1 MKNLIKVTLVI
12 SAILIAFS
20 SSTFAQKG
28 KPFKGLITYSISYT
42 GLEPA
47 QAAQQPKLMELYVFG
62 DKSKMVLNLGPA
74 SFMVINDGEKT
85 EKITLID
92 QGGENKIYFKTTKD
106 EIEKEIK
113 DGPKPTIKYIEETK
127 VIAGYTCKK
136 AEYTVKEEDKETPT
150 TATVWYTEEI
160 GSEKLNYGGEFTGLK
175 GMALE
180 YEMKQGEITT
190 KFSATE
196 VKKGKV
202 KDTDFLVPAEFKELS
217 GEEKQQMMDALKG
230 KGE

>member
-20 SSTFAQKG
+20 SFTYAQKG
-28 KPFKGLITYSISYT
+28 KPFKGMITYSISYT

-47 QAAQQPKLMELYVFG
+47 QAAQQPKIMELYVSG

-92 QGGENKIYFKTTKD
+92 QGAEMKIYFKTTKE
-106 EIEKEIK
+106 EIEKEINE
-113 DGPKPTIKYIEETK
+113 GPKPTIKYLDETK
-127 VIAGYTCKK
+127 VVAGYTCKK
-136 AEYTVKEEDKETPT
+136 AEYTVKPEDKDTPT
-150 TATVWYTEEI
+150 VATIWYTEEI
-160 GSEKLNYGGEFTGLK
+160 GSEKLNYGGEFSGLK

-180 YEMKQGEITT
+180 YEMKQGEVTT
-190 KFSATE
+190 KFAATE

-202 KDTDFLVPAEFKELS
+202 KDTDFFIPADFKELTA
-217 GEEKQQMMDALKG
+217 EEKQQMIDAMKG
-230 KGE
+230 KE

>member
-12 SAILIAFS
+12 SAIIIAFS

-28 KPFKGLITYSISYT
+28 KPFKGLVTFSISYT

-47 QAAQQPKLMELYVFG
+47 QAAQQPKMMELYVSG

-106 EIEKEIK
+106 EIDKTVNE
-113 DGPKPTIKYIEETK
+113 GPKPTIKYIEETK
-127 VIAGYTCKK
+127 VIAGFTCKK
-136 AEYTVKEEDKETPT
+136 AEYTVKAEDKDTPT
-150 TATVWYTEEI
+150 TITAWYSEEL
-160 GSEKLNYGGEFTGLK
+160 GSEKLNYGGEFSGLK

-180 YEMKQGEITT
+180 YEMKEGEIST
-190 KFSATE
+190 KFTATE

-217 GEEKQQMMDALKG
+217 GEEKQQMMDAMKG
-230 KGE
+230 KE